1 MVLFPVAGHT
11 YSIFLVA
18 KHLLTKICFLLNAL
32 HQENLSVSLRIFFTR
47 MKQKICCL
55 NASVSKCTKCLCIQT
70 HWHLNKMSIRIN
82 SKDQDYYIKAI
93 RLLKRLQSFNGN
105 DTCTFGE
112 DLSRRYS
119 WDETYLICRRA
130 MFSSN
135 RNLAMMRALVLHGLN
150 CLLPDC
156 HKI

>member
-1 MVLFPVAGHT
+1 
-11 YSIFLVA
+11 
-18 KHLLTKICFLLNAL
+18 
-32 HQENLSVSLRIFFTR
+32 
-47 MKQKICCL
+47 
-55 NASVSKCTKCLCIQT
+55 
-70 HWHLNKMSIRIN
+70 MSIRIN

-150 CLLPDC
+150 CLLPDS